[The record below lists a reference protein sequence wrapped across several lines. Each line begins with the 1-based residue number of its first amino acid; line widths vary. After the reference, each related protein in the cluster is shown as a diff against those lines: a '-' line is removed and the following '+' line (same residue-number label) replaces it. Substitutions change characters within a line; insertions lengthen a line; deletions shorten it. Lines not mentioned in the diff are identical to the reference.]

1 MDSLRVAL
9 LIIGILVVGVVYLT
23 TRKRDAAE
31 VKNSTPGSRI
41 EPSFEEAPAQRSQSS
56 LDLDV
61 LPSVSA
67 DEPAAPVANIAEP
80 EAHNAEQDADALESE
95 PVPNVPQK
103 VITLRIVAKK
113 GADFSAEQMIL
124 ALRDSGLV
132 HGKFGIFHK
141 LFNNEP
147 DAETVFAAA
156 NLVEPGSFD
165 LKNLKDQRLPG
176 LSFFLVRPGPG
187 RGVEGYDK
195 MVETAR
201 AIAITLSGDLV
212 DGDGSTFSIQRERFL
227 REELIQYELDHLN
240 IS

>member
-9 LIIGILVVGVVYLT
+9 LIIGVLVVGAVYLT
-23 TRKRDAAE
+23 TRKRDAAV
-31 VKNSTPGSRI
+31 VKNSSPETRV
-41 EPSFEEAPAQRSQSS
+41 EPRLEDAPESRSQPS
-56 LDLDV
+56 LDLND
-61 LPSVSA
+61 LPSVSI
-67 DEPAAPVANIAEP
+67 DDPIPDDVDVPSQEEPAVEAPESGP
-80 EAHNAEQDADALESE
+80 E
-95 PVPNVPQK
+95 VPQK

-113 GADFSAEQMIL
+113 GDDFSAERMIL

-141 LFNNEP
+141 LFGDDP

-187 RGVEGYDK
+187 RGVDGYDK

-201 AIAITLSGDLV
+201 SIAITLGGDLV
-212 DGDGSTFSIQRERFL
+212 DRDGSTFSIQRERFM

-240 IS
+240 LT